1 PLGSTCRQM
10 LTVPL
15 TRYIV
20 VALIC
25 SAALTQVPSIT
36 AQVQTSFGITGTVID
51 QSNAALEGAR
61 VELKSTT
68 RIVWTTVSDGAVH
81 FSFAAKESSGTD
93 ILVEAK
99 GFAPGHITISS

>member
-1 PLGSTCRQM
+1 M

-25 SAALTQVPSIT
+25 SAALIHVPQIT
-36 AQVQTSFGITGTVID
+36 AQVQTSLDITGTVVD
-51 QSNAALEGAR
+51 QNNAAIEGAR

-68 RIVWTTVSDGAVH
+68 KIVATTVSDGDGH
-81 FSFAAKESSGTD
+81 FAFAANESSGID
-93 ILVEAK
+93 IVVEAK
-99 GFAPGHITISS
+99 GFASGHITISSTTKFPL